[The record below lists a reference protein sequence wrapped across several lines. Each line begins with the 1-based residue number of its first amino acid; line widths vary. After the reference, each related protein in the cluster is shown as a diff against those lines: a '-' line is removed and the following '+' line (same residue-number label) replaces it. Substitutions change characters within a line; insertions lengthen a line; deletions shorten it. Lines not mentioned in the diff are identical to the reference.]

1 MLSLPKTLLLQ
12 KREHTRAPL
21 VAVVAAAA
29 VAAAAVLLLLLLLLE
44 LLAHKVAVEL
54 AQEVFQVPLGLNETG
69 KRVQNDS

>member
-1 MLSLPKTLLLQ
+1 MQKKIFRFLKLVCILVLSLPKTFLLQ

-21 VAVVAAAA
+21 VAVVAAVA

-54 AQEVFQVPLGLNETG
+54 AQEVF
-69 KRVQNDS
+69 